1 MLNKL
6 TLTITNDG
14 ETQVLAT
21 IAADVPEDGHSQVSI
36 VEHCLA
42 RAPRMDDAPDGFEVE
57 YAKGRYSVRNSVI
70 FSFKSFD
77 ETEGLTN
84 EFSDLLKEDA
94 DLDRE
99 DVIAAAVFMDLL
111 NETLVDVEDGDRVG
125 DVALV
130 STLLEEVEDA
140 R

>member
-21 IAADVPEDGHSQVSI
+21 IAADVPKDGHSQVSI

-42 RAPRMDDAPDGFEVE
+42 GAPRLRAGAKDIEVE
-57 YAKGRYSVRNSVI
+57 YAKAKYVVKDTAV
-70 FSFKSFD
+70 FEFLAFA
-77 ETEGLTN
+77 ETEKMTN
-84 EFSDLLKEDA
+84 EFSDLLKENP
-94 DLDRE
+94 DLDRD